1 MLLSVLPPQQGK
13 GDQASA
19 GKQGASSSAQG
30 KGMPASTGKKPLIQE
45 VKKGQGS
52 EMESKGSNGGSR
64 GVEGSSKAASSDAS
78 TKQPAKGEEGLL
90 RSILGDKNDEND
102 VEVGC
107 GLEIPSSGSVT
118 GDAKRK
124 PLIEEVVTVP
134 KYQVQESLE
143 DTLVKVEMPLAE
155 GVGEMELL
163 VSQNSVAISSSHYK
177 LDLKLDQRWVYRP
190 ASLTAEGL
198 VAVSLNSHNHTSLP
212 LWDG

>member
-19 GKQGASSSAQG
+19 GKQGASSSAQS
-30 KGMPASTGKKPLIQE
+30 KGTPASKGKKPLIQE
-45 VKKGQGS
+45 VGKGQGS

-64 GVEGSSKAASSDAS
+64 GDEGSSKAASS
-78 TKQPAKGEEGLL
+78 TKQPAKGEDGLL

-155 GVGEMELL
+155 CVGEMELL
-163 VSQNSVAISSSHYK
+163 VSQNTVAVSSSHYK
-177 LDLKLDQRWVYRP
+177 LDLKLDQRWVYKP
-190 ASLTAEGL
+190 ASLTAKGL
-198 VAVSLNSHNHTSLP
+198 VAVSLNSHNRTSPP